1 MKRSIHIFIL
11 ILLIQ
16 FLFIVNAF
24 ADEIIITGETA
35 VLIEQNTGK
44 IIYEKNKDKK
54 VFPASTTKIVTAILA
69 LEHGDLKDLVSI
81 GEEIQILPGDSSTAN
96 LSIGQKIYLED
107 LLYGLLLPSGNDA
120 ANSIA
125 VYIAEKINN
134 EKFPSYEESIKYF
147 IELMNIKAREIG
159 ATNTNFTNPHGY
171 HDNNHYTSPIDMGII
186 TREAM
191 KNSKFREIVSSIKYE
206 YIFSNKINT
215 IKHWKNYNELLLQN
229 SKNYYPYATGVKTG
243 RTSEAGRCLISS
255 ATKGNLNI
263 ISALFRSNEDS
274 VWEDSVKL
282 LSYGI
287 DNYRYHTIAEKGQV
301 IIETRVKK
309 SQDRNKNKLKITT
322 NELLQVLINKEEI
335 PEIQK
340 KLIIKNGKA
349 EKELRESNINLIA
362 PIEKGQAIGY
372 VKYFINDKEI
382 AKAELVAGNTIKKIN
397 CFTEYWWLF
406 LLLLLIGI
414 TIIVKTKK
422 TPGINL
428 KSR

>member
-24 ADEIIITGETA
+24 ADEIIITGEAA

-69 LEHGDLKDLVSI
+69 LEYGNLKDLVTI

-134 EKFPSYEESIKYF
+134 EKFPSYEESIKHF
-147 IELMNIKAREIG
+147 VELMNIKAREIG

-171 HDNNHYTSPIDMGII
+171 HDNNHYTSPIDMGLI

-263 ISALFRSNEDS
+263 ISALFGSNEYS

-282 LSYGI
+282 LSFGI

-301 IIETRVKK
+301 IIETKVKK

-335 PEIQK
+335 PKIQR

-349 EKELRESNINLIA
+349 EKEVRENNINLIA
-362 PIEKGQAIGY
+362 PFEKGQAIGY

-397 CFTEYWWLF
+397 CFIEYWWLF

-414 TIIVKTKK
+414 IIVKTKK
-422 TPGINL
+422 IPGINL
-428 KSR
+428 KSK